1 MEATVVMGRRVGPG
15 KTLELCLSIQCSK
28 PRCTRLQAPAAASAA
43 ATPKSTG
50 LINPA
55 VCEKIS
61 LCNFSMKKKK
71 KNQQLQQKQKKKD
84 TGVWTGLGWGK
95 GAAAEGRRWRRRI
108 QAPRSKSILCS
119 SSVSVAELSGEDGDD
134 IANVMF
140 EPMFEANPSD
150 ISIKRTSKITVVGVG
165 NVGMACAQTI
175 LTQDLTDELALVDIL
190 PDKLRGEMLD
200 LQHAAAFL
208 PRAKIVAHTDYAITA
223 ESDICIVTAG
233 ARQREGESR
242 LTLVERNVSFFKQI
256 IPQLAKYSPNA
267 ILLIIAN
274 PVDALTYVSRRL
286 SGFPTNRVIGSGTNL
301 DSSRFR
307 WILADRLEVNAQNVH
322 GYIVG
327 EHGDSS
333 VPLWSSVNVAGV
345 PLLQLLQN
353 KGIHYG
359 KHTQEE
365 IHRMVVDGAYEVIKL
380 KGYTSWAIGYSVAS
394 LVKSLLRDQRRIHP
408 VSVCAKGF
416 YGIEDEVY
424 LSLPAE
430 LGRSGIIGI
439 LNIPLSNE
447 ETQRLQQ
454 SANALAQIQ
463 RKLDI

>member
-1 MEATVVMGRRVGPG
+1 MVMGRRVGPG

-28 PRCTRLQAPAAASAA
+28 PRCKRLQAPAAASPAA
-43 ATPKSTG
+43 IPKSTG

-55 VCEKIS
+55 VCKEIS

-71 KNQQLQQKQKKKD
+71 KKQKQLQQKQKKD

-267 ILLIIAN
+267 ILLIISN

-286 SGFPTNRVIGSGTNL
+286 SGFPTNRVIGAGTNL

-307 WILADRLEVNAQNVH
+307 WILADRLQVNAQNVH

-365 IHRMVVDGAYEVIKL
+365 IHRYPMHFVVSSL
-380 KGYTSWAIGYSVAS
+380 FLFFSSQSTSSWLSSSHHFKKKHQGFLLLLLLSPPNDIMAFLFFLFLLWKTSRVSSQYPGFLL
-394 LVKSLLRDQRRIHP
+394 LVLLWVP
-408 VSVCAKGF
+408 S
-416 YGIEDEVY
+416 
-424 LSLPAE
+424 
-430 LGRSGIIGI
+430 
-439 LNIPLSNE
+439 
-447 ETQRLQQ
+447 
-454 SANALAQIQ
+454 
-463 RKLDI
+463 

>member
-1 MEATVVMGRRVGPG
+1 M
-15 KTLELCLSIQCSK
+15 
-28 PRCTRLQAPAAASAA
+28 
-43 ATPKSTG
+43 
-50 LINPA
+50 
-55 VCEKIS
+55 
-61 LCNFSMKKKK
+61 KKK
-71 KNQQLQQKQKKKD
+71 KNQQLQQKKKKKD

-119 SSVSVAELSGEDGDD
+119 SSVSVAEPSGEDGDD

-140 EPMFEANPSD
+140 EPMFEANPSE

-345 PLLQLLQN
+345 PLLHLLQN

-365 IHRMVVDGAYEVIKL
+365 IHRYPMRFVFSSLFLFLFFSSQTKHHHGFLLLITSRQNIKGFFFFCFSHL
-380 KGYTSWAIGYSVAS
+380 PMTSWLSCSSCSYFAKHQGF
-394 LVKSLLRDQRRIHP
+394 LLHIQ
-408 VSVCAKGF
+408 GF
-416 YGIEDEVY
+416 FFFSFFGFLLDFEGFVFFFFSPPI
-424 LSLPAE
+424 
-430 LGRSGIIGI
+430 
-439 LNIPLSNE
+439 
-447 ETQRLQQ
+447 RLIF
-454 SANALAQIQ
+454 NT
-463 RKLDI
+463 

>member
-1 MEATVVMGRRVGPG
+1 
-15 KTLELCLSIQCSK
+15 
-28 PRCTRLQAPAAASAA
+28 
-43 ATPKSTG
+43 
-50 LINPA
+50 
-55 VCEKIS
+55 
-61 LCNFSMKKKK
+61 MKKKK
-71 KNQQLQQKQKKKD
+71 KQQQLQQKQKKKD
-84 TGVWTGLGWGK
+84 TGVWTGLGWGN

-108 QAPRSKSILCS
+108 QAPRRKSILCS

-140 EPMFEANPSD
+140 EPTFEANPSD

-267 ILLIIAN
+267 ILLIISN

-307 WILADRLEVNAQNVH
+307 WILAGRLQVNAQNVH

-365 IHRMVVDGAYEVIKL
+365 IHRYPMHFVVSSL
-380 KGYTSWAIGYSVAS
+380 FLFLFFSSQSTSSWLSSSHHFKKKHQGFLLLLLLSPPNDIMAFLFFLFLLWKTSRVSSSSPS
-394 LVKSLLRDQRRIHP
+394 LGSFLTLRVLSSSSSSSSSHLQF
-408 VSVCAKGF
+408 VSFSIPKHYGF
-416 YGIEDEVY
+416 V
-424 LSLPAE
+424 P
-430 LGRSGIIGI
+430 
-439 LNIPLSNE
+439 
-447 ETQRLQQ
+447 
-454 SANALAQIQ
+454 
-463 RKLDI
+463 

>member
-1 MEATVVMGRRVGPG
+1 MMGRRVGPG
-15 KTLELCLSIQCSK
+15 KTLELCSSIQCSK
-28 PRCTRLQAPAAASAA
+28 PRCARLQAPAAASAA
-43 ATPKSTG
+43 AIPKSTA

-55 VCEKIS
+55 VCKEIS

-71 KNQQLQQKQKKKD
+71 KKQQLQQKQKKKD

-119 SSVSVAELSGEDGDD
+119 SSVSVAELSGEDGDN

-267 ILLIIAN
+267 ILLIISN

-359 KHTQEE
+359 KHTQEQ
-365 IHRMVVDGAYEVIKL
+365 IHRYPMHFVVSSL
-380 KGYTSWAIGYSVAS
+380 FLFLFFSSQSTSSWISSSHHFKKKHQGF
-394 LVKSLLRDQRRIHP
+394 LLLLLLSPPNDIMAFLFFLFLLWKTSR
-408 VSVCAKGF
+408 VSSQYPGF
-416 YGIEDEVY
+416 LLLLLLWVP
-424 LSLPAE
+424 S
-430 LGRSGIIGI
+430 
-439 LNIPLSNE
+439 
-447 ETQRLQQ
+447 
-454 SANALAQIQ
+454 
-463 RKLDI
+463 

>member
-1 MEATVVMGRRVGPG
+1 M
-15 KTLELCLSIQCSK
+15 Q
-28 PRCTRLQAPAAASAA
+28 
-43 ATPKSTG
+43 
-50 LINPA
+50 
-55 VCEKIS
+55 
-61 LCNFSMKKKK
+61 KKKK
-71 KNQQLQQKQKKKD
+71 KKQQLQQKQKKKKD

-95 GAAAEGRRWRRRI
+95 GAAAEGRRWRRRRI

-208 PRAKIVAHTDYAITA
+208 PRAKIVADTDYAITA

-256 IPQLAKYSPNA
+256 IPPLAKYSPNA
-267 ILLIIAN
+267 ILLIISN

-307 WILADRLEVNAQNVH
+307 WILADRLQVNAQNVH

-345 PLLQLLQN
+345 PLLQLLQS

-365 IHRMVVDGAYEVIKL
+365 IHRYPMHFVVSSL
-380 KGYTSWAIGYSVAS
+380 FLFFSSQSTSSWLSSSHDFKKKHQGF
-394 LVKSLLRDQRRIHP
+394 LLLLLLSPPNDIMAFLFFLFLLWKTSR
-408 VSVCAKGF
+408 VSSSSSSDLQFISFSIPKHYGF
-416 YGIEDEVY
+416 V
-424 LSLPAE
+424 P
-430 LGRSGIIGI
+430 
-439 LNIPLSNE
+439 
-447 ETQRLQQ
+447 
-454 SANALAQIQ
+454 
-463 RKLDI
+463 